1 MTEIRALEIGLI
13 RWGKWAVWLRS
24 EVRALG
30 PCIGVML
37 VSDEVGTTAGPAD
50 WWLRAAANVSCRA
63 STCAY
68 TRNVYSLNFSSKLP
82 NLPYACPKLRPNS
95 LMF

>member
-37 VSDEVGTTAGPAD
+37 VRDEVGTTAGPAVQVQQCGSSSAG
-50 WWLRAAANVSCRA
+50 LQPVLILGMSIP
-63 STCAY
+63 STFLVNY
-68 TRNVYSLNFSSKLP
+68 PIYHMRVP
-82 NLPYACPKLRPNS
+82 N
-95 LMF
+95 